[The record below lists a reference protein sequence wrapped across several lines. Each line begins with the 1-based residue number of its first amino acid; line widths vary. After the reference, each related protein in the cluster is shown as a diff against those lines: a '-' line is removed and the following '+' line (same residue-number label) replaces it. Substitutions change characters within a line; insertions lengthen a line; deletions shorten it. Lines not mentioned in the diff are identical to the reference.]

1 MTMIKCSGVEFV
13 QINVHVQFRQ
23 RLLLF

>member
-1 MTMIKCSGVEFV
+1 MIKCSGVEFV